1 MAAFSILIG
10 SRSARSSQ
18 ESHGPGGMVPTTQCA
33 RYSRSAAADDA
44 KCKIA
49 IKGTSPTAKACAKGG
64 RKEAH
69 KVMKSMVTAAKEKG
83 TKFVCVD
90 CHQDTV
96 NYPLTSSAVEDYK
109 KLQAASGIK

>member
-1 MAAFSILIG
+1 MKRTPAKLATLILSLTLG
-10 SRSARSSQ
+10 SAYLAQ
-18 ESHGPGGMVPTTQCA
+18 
-33 RYSRSAAADDA
+33 SRSAAADDT

-64 RKEAH
+64 RKEAQ

-90 CHQDTV
+90 CHQDTID
-96 NYPLTSSAVEDYK
+96 YALTSNAVEDYK
-109 KLQAASGIK
+109 KLQASSGIK